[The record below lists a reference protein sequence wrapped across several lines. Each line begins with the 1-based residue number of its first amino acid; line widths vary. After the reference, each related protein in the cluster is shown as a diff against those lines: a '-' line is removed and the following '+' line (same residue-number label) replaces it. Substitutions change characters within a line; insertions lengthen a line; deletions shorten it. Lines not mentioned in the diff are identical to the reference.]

1 MGWLSIL
8 SLYSSSVSQYTT
20 WSCSVYYPTVADFTE
35 EQYRQSV
42 QLLERIQ
49 RLERDKH
56 ELEFQA
62 SRQRGSAPKL
72 PVATAPPQ
80 TATLM
85 KLCLRK
91 RSVTGEREGG
101 VIRRWEREVG

>member
-1 MGWLSIL
+1 M
-8 SLYSSSVSQYTT
+8 
-20 WSCSVYYPTVADFTE
+20 CAAEFTE
-35 EQYRQSV
+35 EQYRESV

-72 PVATAPPQ
+72 PVETAPPQ
-80 TATLM
+80 SIPLM

-91 RSVTGEREGG
+91 RCV
-101 VIRRWEREVG
+101 